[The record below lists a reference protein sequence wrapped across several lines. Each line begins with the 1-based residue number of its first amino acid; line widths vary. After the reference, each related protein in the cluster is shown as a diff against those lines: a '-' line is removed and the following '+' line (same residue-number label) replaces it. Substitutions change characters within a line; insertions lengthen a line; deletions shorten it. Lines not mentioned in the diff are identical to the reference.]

1 MRENLRESVKENR
14 RSARIPLRFPCTLPI
29 SSFFSR
35 TRNGPLQAHTSF
47 RAGNT
52 GEDPTNCRET
62 AILGEY
68 WTIVLQNGNRLCI
81 FTQKWTLAAKFRPT
95 DARFTRDLFR
105 IQPVSTVGRRF
116 ERVSFPFHQYLSSL
130 CILTFFLQKFSRKN
144 SQHSEERAAFYTN
157 CDENPPL
164 ASLVK
169 PAQYCETVC

>member
-1 MRENLRESVKENR
+1 MRETMRESVKENR
-14 RSARIPLRFPCTLPI
+14 RSARIPLRFSHTLPI

-47 RAGNT
+47 RAGK
-52 GEDPTNCRET
+52 
-62 AILGEY
+62 Y

-95 DARFTRDLFR
+95 DARFSRDLFR